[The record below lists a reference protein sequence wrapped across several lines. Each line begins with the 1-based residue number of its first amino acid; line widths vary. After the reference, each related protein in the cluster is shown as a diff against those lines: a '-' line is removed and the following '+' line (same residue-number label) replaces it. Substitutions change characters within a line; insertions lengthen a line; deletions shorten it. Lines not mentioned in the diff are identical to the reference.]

1 MDVVKIDSAS
11 YTPDSFSAQGIL
23 SLVDKK
29 ILVHGPVPLFQFID
43 NAGLDGKS
51 IHKIRVA
58 RELSFGCKAFIK
70 DKSTG
75 DVLLRPEYLSEL
87 VRYVDEDK
95 LAQYRFILETDDKEL
110 LSEIIQ
116 QLLYLDIDIEVMLQ
130 NEEAAIRR
138 MELFLKSFEDL
149 LRVIEEAWSSIYHS
163 RVDDSMREHKN
174 TILFTLSSIGE
185 TIREMQVKDLKVAVM
200 ALKKSGKSA
209 VVNCLLG
216 DDYTPTSIELPTFT
230 TCLYKKSKDGN
241 ISLYYKNNTTSFDS
255 PASLKQYVLR
265 EFRNIH
271 TGTELDNPD
280 DAMNIRY
287 VPRQN
292 GNFPYTII
300 DTPGPDLAGS
310 HHREIVYKWIQEADV
325 ILFIIDYSKY
335 LTTSEEEFLRDIKR
349 VFEEHRK
356 FYSFI
361 VVVNKLDLMYLSE
374 EKKSGLRFIDFLRTK
389 LKELGYKGIVI
400 FGLSALQYLY
410 ALKAPQTEGCAGLDT
425 VDGKDL
431 REQLDRCLLLHQG
444 KDDMTVLSFLD
455 NQIRNLRW
463 FHGKEDATLQ
473 DLKEKSGFEQLMRYI
488 NYISIEKAQIELL
501 DHKMSIINNKLYDF
515 RTIFIDNLLKNLEQ
529 DNIELAGMIH
539 EITHFV
545 ETVIPSPG
553 QCLTVEPLLANIAKD
568 LSLAQKSLRK
578 VLTMQLESCVR
589 QLTKIFKSLTGEELL
604 VFQRNGRIPATD
616 GIIYSIDKSVI
627 EKLYA
632 PVLGKYKG
640 NLTRE
645 VTEKNNTLEGYRH
658 AMDEKIAMLNEYL
671 NKDYRID
678 NKDLPLSKI
687 SDDFTGFCFPPVK
700 IKLDDIF
707 SRALIKDRLV
717 KKRGLLGFILLV
729 LSFGFFNLKTGDF
742 TFDEIKLKKAL
753 FVVRKGLDDATCEQI
768 EGMHNQLLSHI
779 TNYLSNLEQSMSES
793 MLYFRSAYNDIFNI
807 FIRDLNTL
815 REERK
820 SKIEF
825 LKEAETG
832 VNRFSDLWKEISEAS
847 QRL

>member
-1 MDVVKIDSAS
+1 MDVVKIDSAF
-11 YTPDSFSAQGIL
+11 YTPDSSSAQGIL

-29 ILVHGPVPLFQFID
+29 ILLDGNVPLFQFID

-58 RELSFGCKAFIK
+58 RELSFGCSTFLK
-70 DKSTG
+70 DKTTG
-75 DVLLRPEYLSEL
+75 EVLLRPERFSEL
-87 VRYVDEDK
+87 VRYLDEDK
-95 LAQYRFILETDDKEL
+95 LARCRFILDTDDKEL

-138 MELFLKSFEDL
+138 MEVFLKTSEELKISIEDA
-149 LRVIEEAWSSIYHS
+149 RAATYNAQ
-163 RVDDSMREHKN
+163 VDASMKVHKN
-174 TILFTLSSIGE
+174 AILHIFSDIGE
-185 TIREMQVKDLKVAVM
+185 TLREMQVKDLKVAIM

-230 TCLYKKSKDGN
+230 TCIYKKSNNGT
-241 ISLYYKNNTTSFDS
+241 ISLFYKNNTTSFDS

-271 TGTELDNPD
+271 TGTEIDHSN

-292 GNFPYTII
+292 GTFPYTII

-310 HHREIVYKWIQEADV
+310 HHREIAYKWIQEADV

-335 LTTSEEEFLRDIKR
+335 LTTSEEEFLRDIKN
-349 VFEEHRK
+349 VFEEHQK

-389 LKELGYKGIVI
+389 LKELGYRGIVI

-425 VDGKDL
+425 VNGKEL
-431 REQLDRCLLLHQG
+431 REQLDQCLLLHQG

-501 DHKMSIINNKLYDF
+501 NHKMSIVNKKLDDF
-515 RTIFIDNLLKNLEQ
+515 RNIFIDNLLKHLEQ
-529 DNIELAGMIH
+529 DNIKLDEIIH
-539 EITHFV
+539 EITHFI
-545 ETVIPSPG
+545 ETVIPSSG
-553 QCLTVEPLLANIAKD
+553 QGITAGPLLANIAKD
-568 LSLAQKSLRK
+568 LGLAQKSLRK
-578 VLTMQLESCVR
+578 VLTLQLDSCVR

-604 VFQRNGRIPATD
+604 SFQRNGRTPATD

-640 NLTRE
+640 NLARE
-645 VTEKNNTLEGYRH
+645 VSEKNNTLEEHRH

-671 NKDYRID
+671 NKNYRLQNDDIS
-678 NKDLPLSKI
+678 LPKI
-687 SDDFTGFCFPPVK
+687 SDEFTGFCFPPVK

-707 SRALIKDRLV
+707 TQALIKDRLV
-717 KKRGLLGFILLV
+717 KKRGLLGFLLLV
-729 LSFGFFNLKTGDF
+729 LSFGFIDIKTGDF
-742 TFDEIKLKKAL
+742 TFDEIKLKK
-753 FVVRKGLDDATCEQI
+753 
-768 EGMHNQLLSHI
+768 SH
-779 TNYLSNLEQSMSES
+779 LPGK
-793 MLYFRSAYNDIFNI
+793 
-807 FIRDLNTL
+807 
-815 REERK
+815 ER
-820 SKIEF
+820 
-825 LKEAETG
+825 A
-832 VNRFSDLWKEISEAS
+832 
-847 QRL
+847 

>member
-1 MDVVKIDSAS
+1 LDVVKIDSAF
-11 YTPDSFSAQGIL
+11 YTPDSSSAQDIL
-23 SLVDKK
+23 SVVDKK
-29 ILVHGPVPLFQFID
+29 ILLDGTVPLFQFID

-58 RELSFGCKAFIK
+58 RELSFGCTAFLK

-75 DVLLRPEYLSEL
+75 NVLLRPERFSEL
-87 VRYVDEDK
+87 VRFLDEEK
-95 LAQYRFILETDDKEL
+95 LAQYRFILDSDDKEL

-138 MELFLKSFEDL
+138 MELFLKNFEEL
-149 LRVIEEAWSSIYHS
+149 QRFVEEARSSIYNA
-163 RVDDSMREHKN
+163 RVDDSMKEYKN
-174 TILFTLSSIGE
+174 AILHTLSDIGE

-216 DDYTPTSIELPTFT
+216 DDYSPTSIELPTFT
-230 TCLYKKSKDGN
+230 TCIYKKSKSGN
-241 ISLYYKNNTTSFDS
+241 ISLYYKNKTTSFDS

-265 EFRNIH
+265 EFKNIH
-271 TGTELDNPD
+271 TGTEIGNSG

-292 GNFPYTII
+292 GTFPYTII
-300 DTPGPDLAGS
+300 DTPGPDLAGK
-310 HHREIVYKWIQEADV
+310 HHREIAYKWIQEADV

-335 LTTSEEEFLRDIKR
+335 LTTSEEEFLRDIKN

-410 ALKAPQTEGCAGLDT
+410 ALKAPKTEGCSGLDA
-425 VDGKDL
+425 VNGKDL
-431 REQLDRCLLLHQG
+431 REQLDKCLMLHQG

-488 NYISIEKAQIELL
+488 NYISMEKAQIELL
-501 DHKMSIINNKLYDF
+501 NHKMSIVNKKLDGF
-515 RTIFIDNLLKNLEQ
+515 RTTFIDNLLKQLEQ
-529 DNIELAGMIH
+529 DSIKLEGIID
-539 EITHFV
+539 EITDFV
-545 ETVIPSPG
+545 ETVIPSSG
-553 QCLTVEPLLANIAKD
+553 HSITVEPLLANIAKD

-578 VLTMQLESCVR
+578 VLTMQLESCIR

-604 VFQRNGRIPATD
+604 LFQRNGRIPATD
-616 GIIYSIDKSVI
+616 GIVYSIDKSVI

-640 NLTRE
+640 NLARE
-645 VTEKNNTLEGYRH
+645 VSEKNNALEGHRH
-658 AMDEKIAMLNEYL
+658 AMDEKISMLNEYL
-671 NKDYRID
+671 NKDYGLRNSEIS
-678 NKDLPLSKI
+678 LPKI
-687 SDDFTGFCFPPVK
+687 SDDFAGFCFPPIK
-700 IKLDDIF
+700 IRLDDIF
-707 SRALIKDRLV
+707 NQALIKDRLV
-717 KKRGLLGFILLV
+717 KKRGLLGFLLLV
-729 LSFGFFNLKTGDF
+729 LSFGFFNIKTGDF
-742 TFDEIKLKKAL
+742 TFDEIKLRKAL
-753 FVVRKGLDDATCEQI
+753 FLVRKGLDDATCQQI
-768 EGMHNQLLSHI
+768 EQMHDQLLSHI
-779 TNYLSNLEQSMSES
+779 TSQLSNLEQSMSES
-793 MLYFRSAYNDIFNI
+793 MLNFRSAYKDIFNV
-807 FIRDLNTL
+807 FILDLNTL
-815 REERK
+815 KEDIK
-820 SKIEF
+820 YKTDF
-825 LKEAETG
+825 LKEAEKG
-832 VNRFSDLWKEISEAS
+832 INRFSNLWKGISEAS
-847 QRL
+847 

>member
-1 MDVVKIDSAS
+1 LDVVKIDSAF
-11 YTPDSFSAQGIL
+11 YTPGGSSAQGIL
-23 SLVDKK
+23 SLTDKK
-29 ILVHGPVPLFQFID
+29 IILDGTVPLFQFID

-58 RELSFGCKAFIK
+58 KELSFSGRAFLK
-70 DKSTG
+70 DKSAG
-75 DVLLRPEYLSEL
+75 DVLLRPELFSEL
-87 VRYVDEDK
+87 VRYLDEDK
-95 LAQYRFILETDDKEL
+95 LAQYRFILDTDDKEL

-138 MELFLKSFEDL
+138 MELFLINFEEL
-149 LRVIEEAWSSIYHS
+149 QRFIEEARSSIYRT
-163 RVDDSMREHKN
+163 RVDDSMKEYKN
-174 TILFTLSSIGE
+174 TILYTLSDIGE

-230 TCLYKKSKDGN
+230 TCIYKKSKNGN

-255 PASLKQYVLR
+255 PASLKQYVLS
-265 EFRNIH
+265 EFKNIH
-271 TGTELDNPD
+271 TGTEVDNSD
-280 DAMNIRY
+280 NVMNIRY

-292 GNFPYTII
+292 GTFPYTII

-310 HHREIVYKWIQEADV
+310 HHREIAYKWIQEADV

-335 LTTSEEEFLRDIKR
+335 LTTSEEEFLRDIKN

-410 ALKAPQTEGCAGLDT
+410 ALKAPQTEGCAGLDA
-425 VDGKDL
+425 VNGKDL
-431 REQLDRCLLLHQG
+431 REQLDQCLLLHQG

-488 NYISIEKAQIELL
+488 NYISMEKAQVELL
-501 DHKMSIINNKLYDF
+501 YHKMSLVNKKLDDF
-515 RTIFIDNLLKNLEQ
+515 RKVFIDDLLKNLEQ
-529 DNIELAGMIH
+529 DNIKLEEIIY

-545 ETVIPSPG
+545 ETVIPSSG
-553 QCLTVEPLLANIAKD
+553 QGITIEPLLSNISKD
-568 LSLAQKSLRK
+568 LGLAQKSLRK
-578 VLTMQLESCVR
+578 VLTMQLEGCVR

-604 VFQRNGRIPATD
+604 LFQRNGRTPATD
-616 GIIYSIDKSVI
+616 GIVYSIDKSVI

-640 NLTRE
+640 TLARD
-645 VTEKNNTLEGYRH
+645 VSGKNNTLEEHKH

-671 NKDYRID
+671 NKNYRLQNNDIS
-678 NKDLPLSKI
+678 LPKI
-687 SDDFTGFCFPPVK
+687 SDDFAGFCFPPIK

-707 SRALIKDRLV
+707 NQALIKDRLV
-717 KKRGLLGFILLV
+717 KKRGLLGLLLLL
-729 LSFGFFNLKTGDF
+729 LSFGFFNIKTGDF
-742 TFDEIKLKKAL
+742 TFDEVKLKKAL
-753 FVVRKGLDDATCEQI
+753 FLVRKSLDDATCQQI
-768 EGMHNQLLSHI
+768 ESMHGQLLSHI
-779 TNYLSNLEQSMSES
+779 TSHLSNLEQSLSES
-793 MLYFRSAYNDIFNI
+793 MLHFRSAYNDIFNV
-807 FIRDLNTL
+807 FIRDLTTL
-815 REERK
+815 REEIK
-820 SKIEF
+820 YKIEF
-825 LKEAETG
+825 LKEAEKG
-832 VNRFSDLWKEISEAS
+832 IDRFGNLWREISEAS
-847 QRL
+847 

>member
-1 MDVVKIDSAS
+1 MDVIKIDSAFC
-11 YTPDSFSAQGIL
+11 TPDSSSAQGIL
-23 SLVDKK
+23 SLIDKK
-29 ILVHGPVPLFQFID
+29 ILLDGTVPLFQFID

-58 RELSFGCKAFIK
+58 REISFDCRAFLK
-70 DKSTG
+70 DKATG
-75 DVLLRPEYLSEL
+75 DVLLRPERFSEL
-87 VRYVDEDK
+87 VRYLEEDK
-95 LAQYRFILETDDKEL
+95 LPRYRFILDTDDKEL

-130 NEEAAIRR
+130 NEAAAIRR
-138 MELFLKSFEDL
+138 MELFLKNFEEL
-149 LRVIEEAWSSIYHS
+149 QRLVEETRSSIYHAN
-163 RVDDSMREHKN
+163 VDDSMKEYKN
-174 TILFTLSSIGE
+174 TILHTLSDIGE
-185 TIREMQVKDLKVAVM
+185 TIREMQVKELKVAIM
-200 ALKKSGKSA
+200 ALKKSGKSV

-230 TCLYKKSKDGN
+230 TCIYKKSRNGK
-241 ISLYYKNNTTSFDS
+241 ISLNYKNNTTYFDS
-255 PASLKQYVLR
+255 PASLKQYVMK
-265 EFRNIH
+265 EFRDIH
-271 TGTELDNPD
+271 TAAALDHS
-280 DAMNIRY
+280 DAPMDISY

-292 GNFPYTII
+292 GTFPYTII

-310 HHREIVYKWIQEADV
+310 HHREIAYKWIQEADV

-335 LTTSEEEFLRDIKR
+335 LSTNEEEFLRDIKN

-389 LKELGYKGIVI
+389 LKQLGYKGIVI

-410 ALKAPQTEGCAGLDT
+410 ALKAPQTGGCAGLDA
-425 VDGKDL
+425 VNGRDF
-431 REQLDRCLLLHQG
+431 RERLDQCLLLHQG

-488 NYISIEKAQIELL
+488 NYISMEKAQIELL
-501 DHKMSIINNKLYDF
+501 HYKMSIVNKKLNDF
-515 RTIFIDNLLKNLEQ
+515 RNIFIDDLLKQLEQ
-529 DNIELAGMIH
+529 DNIKLEEIIY

-545 ETVIPSPG
+545 ETLIPSSA
-553 QCLTVEPLLANIAKD
+553 QSMTVGPLLANIAKD

-578 VLTMQLESCVR
+578 VLTMQLESFVK
-589 QLTKIFKSLTGEELL
+589 QLTKMFKSLTSEELL
-604 VFQRNGRIPATD
+604 SFQRNGRIPATD
-616 GIIYSIDKSVI
+616 GIIYSMDKSFT

-640 NLTRE
+640 NLARE
-645 VTEKNNTLEGYRH
+645 VSEKNNTLEEYRH

-671 NKDYRID
+671 NKNYRLQNSDIS
-678 NKDLPLSKI
+678 LPKI
-687 SDDFTGFCFPPVK
+687 SDDFTGFCFSPVK

-707 SRALIKDRLV
+707 TQALIKDRLV
-717 KKRGLLGFILLV
+717 KKRGLLGFLLLMV
-729 LSFGFFNLKTGDF
+729 SFGFIDIKTGDF

-753 FVVRKGLDDATCEQI
+753 FLVRKGVDDATSQQI
-768 EGMHNQLLSHI
+768 EWMHDQLLSHI
-779 TNYLSNLEQSMSES
+779 TSHISGLEQSISES
-793 MLYFRSAYNDIFNI
+793 MLHFCSSYQDIFNV

-815 REERK
+815 REEIK
-820 SKIEF
+820 YKIEF
-825 LKEAETG
+825 LKEAEKG
-832 VNRFSDLWKEISEAS
+832 INRFSDLWKKISEAS
-847 QRL
+847 